1 MLALA
6 TLVILAGVNPV
17 QVVEYSIVFSVLI
30 LPLTYLPLLMAA
42 GDGRL
47 MGAHVNNRFTNIIGW
62 IFLAIVTLAG
72 MAALPLFLITRGGN
86 L

>member
-1 MLALA
+1 MLTLA
-6 TLVILAGVNPV
+6 VLIILAGVNPI

-42 GDGRL
+42 GDRRI
-47 MGAHVNNRFTNIIGW
+47 MGAYVNNGPTKIAGW
-62 IFLAIVTLAG
+62 FFLCLVTLAG
-72 MAALPLFLITRGGN
+72 LFALPLLVVTRGGK